1 MKWAAALASLFQAI
15 GLYFSLKNRSFY
27 YDIHNKSRQ
36 QQKQYIEELERLRA
50 IRSPDAADDADLVR
64 MQLLEEKRFYK
75 HISTT
80 LASVASLSG
89 NQNL

>member
-1 MKWAAALASLFQAI
+1 MKWVAALANLFQAI

-64 MQLLEEKRFYK
+64 MQLLEEKQFYK
-75 HISTT
+75 HITT
-80 LASVASLSG
+80 TFASVAPLSG

>member
-15 GLYFSLKNRSFY
+15 GSSCSLKNRSFY

>member
-1 MKWAAALASLFQAI
+1 MNWAAVLASLFKAI

-27 YDIHNKSRQ
+27 YDVLNKSRQ
-36 QQKQYIEELERLRA
+36 QQKQYIDEIEKLRA

-75 HISTT
+75 HIATT
-80 LASVASLSG
+80 YASITSLSG
-89 NQNL
+89 N